1 MFSGEAVAKVA
12 LKKRSLGGL
21 SCSAV
26 NQLPLATRTPFSMHK
41 LKISSSISGMLR
53 FPASG
58 WSL

>member
-1 MFSGEAVAKVA
+1 
-12 LKKRSLGGL
+12 L

-26 NQLPLATRTPFSMHK
+26 NQLPLATSTPFSMHE

-58 WSL
+58 WRS